1 MPTRFG
7 RRFSIEEL
15 IDATL
20 SPPFNFTKGVPT
32 LKVYPM
38 KNKDGDAS
46 PMDGLF
52 SFKDAFTRLY
62 DTKSDPKQ
70 ASPITNN
77 EVEAR
82 LCKEMHRQLVLHDA
96 PNEIFKRLGIE
107 ESTY

>member
-1 MPTRFG
+1 MEMGAFQ
-7 RRFSIEEL
+7 
-15 IDATL
+15 
-20 SPPFNFTKGVPT
+20 
-32 LKVYPM
+32 
-38 KNKDGDAS
+38 
-46 PMDGLF
+46 
-52 SFKDAFTRLY
+52 DAFTRLY

-96 PNEIFKRLGIE
+96 PDEIFKRLGIE